1 MPNETLLLQL
11 TQLTDTYL
19 LRQKRAAAVLS
30 AFKLTGDALSKT
42 VRALQEY
49 AAEDSMVAAAQ
60 DAFAR
65 VKVKEEGID
74 PLAPELR
81 REVKNLTLLLS
92 ALKEASNALRAEPVD
107 VARLDKALVFLLI
120 RKEAAVAALI
130 PSLQSELD
138 LAQRALGDEFGVKLR
153 AALESL
159 GVHLGGRP
167 PKFTIGRFELD
178 ANFARRSCVLRYG
191 KDTVAPH
198 VSITVEAALKAY
210 LAAVKEIENR
220 PVGGSAWLAQ
230 LYEAYQ
236 MVQRKRASTASRVN
250 VVDVYLELVMLR
262 QGRTFA
268 GEPSKR
274 TFTEYSRAQFIYDF
288 YRITGQQRLVHQG
301 MQVKV
306 HSATKSQTDSPAKSM
321 WIVEG
326 DSPYDGRYIADIEF
340 EKEQR

>member
-1 MPNETLLLQL
+1 M
-11 TQLTDTYL
+11 
-19 LRQKRAAAVLS
+19 
-30 AFKLTGDALSKT
+30 
-42 VRALQEY
+42 
-49 AAEDSMVAAAQ
+49 
-60 DAFAR
+60 
-65 VKVKEEGID
+65 
-74 PLAPELR
+74 
-81 REVKNLTLLLS
+81 
-92 ALKEASNALRAEPVD
+92 
-107 VARLDKALVFLLI
+107 
-120 RKEAAVAALI
+120 
-130 PSLQSELD
+130 
-138 LAQRALGDEFGVKLR
+138 
-153 AALESL
+153 
-159 GVHLGGRP
+159 
-167 PKFTIGRFELD
+167 
-178 ANFARRSCVLRYG
+178 
-191 KDTVAPH
+191 
-198 VSITVEAALKAY
+198 
-210 LAAVKEIENR
+210 
-220 PVGGSAWLAQ
+220 GGSAWLAQ